1 MHHLLLLLP
10 FLALGLFIFLP
21 WPLALPLYLFILI
34 GSIAAYWK
42 ALQALRQ
49 PPVMGRSTMIGD
61 LAVVVRAEKNDVQ
74 VEYKGEI
81 WSAVSSRPLQL
92 EQKVIIEK
100 VDALTLRV
108 APLSP
113 SQGNAAA

>member
-1 MHHLLLLLP
+1 MHHLLLFLP
-10 FLALGLFIFLP
+10 FLALGLFIILP
-21 WPLALPLYLFILI
+21 WPLALSLYLFILI
-34 GSIAAYWK
+34 GSIVGYWK

-49 PPVMGRSTMIGD
+49 PPVMGRRTMIGD
-61 LAVVVRAEKNDVQ
+61 VAVVVRVEKAEVK

-81 WSAVSSRPLQL
+81 WSAISSGPLQPGQ
-92 EQKVIIEK
+92 EVIIQK

-113 SQGNAAA
+113 SRGNAAT

>member
-1 MHHLLLLLP
+1 MHHLLLFLP
-10 FLALGLFIFLP
+10 FLALGLFIILP

-34 GSIAAYWK
+34 GSIVGYWK

-61 LAVVVRAEKNDVQ
+61 LAVVVRAEKDEVQ
-74 VEYKGEI
+74 VEYQGEI
-81 WSAVSSRPLQL
+81 WSAVSSKPLQPGQ
-92 EQKVIIEK
+92 EVIIEK
-100 VDALTLRV
+100 VDGLILRV

-113 SQGNAAA
+113 SLGNAAT